1 MLLEKEIQKLMNE
14 LGKSEVA
21 NVNISG
27 ATITARAFE
36 DASKLFLSTPVYRGG
51 NFIPK
56 SVRHCLTHKAPFDEN
71 RIKTSFKVDEENF
84 QIDLN
89 YMGAVDHCNN
99 KQRFIDLLEEFSWL
113 AEKWRDYLDEHD
125 KNDLVRIPVK

>member
-14 LGKSEVA
+14 LGKSEMA
-21 NVNISG
+21 KISISG

-36 DASKLFLSTPVYRGG
+36 DASKLFLSTPVYSGG

-56 SVRHCLTHKAPFDEN
+56 SVRQCLIHKAPFDEN
-71 RIKTSFKVDEENF
+71 RIKTSLKVDEENF

-89 YMGAVDHCNN
+89 YTGAVDHCNN

-113 AEKWRDYLDEHD
+113 AERWRDYLDEHD
-125 KNDLVRIPVK
+125 KNDLVRIPMK

>member
-21 NVNISG
+21 KINISG

-36 DASKLFLSTPVYRGG
+36 DASKLFLSTPVYSGG

-56 SVRHCLTHKAPFDEN
+56 SVRQCLTNKAPFDEN
-71 RIKTSFKVDEENF
+71 RIKTSLKVNEENF

-89 YMGAVDHCNN
+89 YLDFVDHCNN

-113 AEKWRDYLDEHD
+113 AEKWRDYLDDHD
-125 KNDLVRIPVK
+125 KNDLVRIPMK